1 MGHLQPSPSESTL
14 YVEALVGLTAIEY
27 ALVAA
32 DLLGDV
38 IERLNDPQSQL
49 LALLILRDRDV
60 LDVANYSQ
68 VVDAVLSIELASNI
82 PP

>member
-1 MGHLQPSPSESTL
+1 MGHLQPSPSKSTL